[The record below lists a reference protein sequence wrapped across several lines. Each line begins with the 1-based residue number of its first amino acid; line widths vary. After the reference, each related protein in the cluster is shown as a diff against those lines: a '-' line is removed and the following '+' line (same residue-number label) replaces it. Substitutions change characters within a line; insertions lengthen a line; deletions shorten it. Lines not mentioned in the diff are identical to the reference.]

1 MVLTAQSGS
10 SLNSQQSVVPQLV
23 LLIRGMIIRGDLE
36 PGRRVSEAEFA
47 GEFSVSRQPVRE
59 AFIRL
64 SNEGLLEI
72 RPQRGTYIP
81 KISLKLVREARFVR
95 EAIEADVV
103 KLAAQVFDT
112 KQVADLRAQLE
123 QQARCGDAEIEA
135 FISLDDKFHRTL
147 ADGVGQGHAWNVVEG
162 LKLQL
167 DRVRYLSLRQF
178 PTDILLEQHNAIVTA
193 IAERNP
199 IEAENRMR
207 EHLNNV
213 VSDLDAIVEDNHEKF
228 QP

>member
-1 MVLTAQSGS
+1 MVLTAQASTG
-10 SLNSQQSVVPQLV
+10 LNSQQPVVPQLV
-23 LLIRGMIIRGDLE
+23 HLIRGMIIRGDLE

-47 GEFSVSRQPVRE
+47 GDYSVSRQPVRE

-103 KLAAQVFDT
+103 KLAAQVFDSD
-112 KQVADLRAQLE
+112 QVADLKAQLE
-123 QQARCGDAEIEA
+123 QQARCGEKEIEM
-135 FISLDDKFHRTL
+135 FISLDDKFHQTL
-147 ADGVGQGHAWNVVEG
+147 ADGVGQNHAWNVVEG
-162 LKLQL
+162 LKMQL
-167 DRVRYLSLRQF
+167 DRVRYLSLREF
-178 PTDILLEQHNAIVTA
+178 PTDILLKQHSAIVTA
-193 IAERNP
+193 IAERNTA
-199 IEAENRMR
+199 EAERCMR

-213 VSDLDAIVEDNHEKF
+213 VSDLDTIVEKNNEKF

>member
-1 MVLTAQSGS
+1 MLTATKPGLDLQK
-10 SLNSQQSVVPQLV
+10 SVVPQLV
-23 LLIRGMIIRGDLE
+23 QLIRAMIIRGDLE

-47 GEFSVSRQPVRE
+47 GDYAVSRQPVRE

-64 SNEGLLEI
+64 ANEGLLEI

-103 KLAAQVFDT
+103 KLAAQNFDAD
-112 KQVADLRAQLE
+112 QVADLKAQLDR
-123 QQARCGDAEIEA
+123 QARCGDAEIEA
-135 FISLDDKFHRTL
+135 FISLDDQFHRTL
-147 ADGVGQGHAWNVVEG
+147 ANGVGQSHAWNVVEG
-162 LKLQL
+162 LKMQL
-167 DRVRYLSLRQF
+167 DRVRYLSLREF
-178 PTDILLEQHNAIVTA
+178 PIDFLVEQHSAIVTA
-193 IAERNP
+193 IADRN
-199 IEAENRMR
+199 IAEAESRMR

-213 VSDLDAIVEDNHEKF
+213 VSDLETIVEKNKEKF